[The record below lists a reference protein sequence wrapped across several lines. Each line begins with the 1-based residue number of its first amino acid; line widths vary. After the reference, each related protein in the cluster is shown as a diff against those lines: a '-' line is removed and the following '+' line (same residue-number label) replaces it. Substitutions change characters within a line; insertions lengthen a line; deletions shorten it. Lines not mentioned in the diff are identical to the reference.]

1 MSTTWNDIPTKT
13 IKAAD
18 ELFTYLKE
26 ETVDDINDSVKNISK
41 RIRAGFY
48 LSIST
53 IFLIIGTSIIRT
65 QYANGNYF
73 IEALIYF
80 SMTFFCA
87 LSFGVITWRI
97 WK

>member
-41 RIRAGFY
+41 KIRAGFY

-53 IFLIIGTSIIRT
+53 IFLIIGKFFLDTSSINC
-65 QYANGNYF
+65 AF
-73 IEALIYF
+73 LIF
-80 SMTFFCA
+80 
-87 LSFGVITWRI
+87 RR
-97 WK
+97 K